1 MGKRKSDCVGRR
13 APDSSCIF
21 SLSLWWIL
29 PPFHRVNPIYF
40 VMFTTA
46 TIVASF
52 LLFSG
57 FNTEGAGPA
66 VTLLGGFVVIFTG
79 VYLLNLNRL
88 VDPVTQQPR
97 MSLMTGEGVAN
108 TGRLSFSQESLLNG
122 GGHGRGLSMS
132 SINRHN
138 LNNHGGRR
146 NSRRD
151 SNSSSVLFNAYEN
164 EESVG
169 LTQLQ
174 ESDDESEDA
183 MSPALGR
190 GDHHHKYQ
198 HQQNHYSNPR
208 NHQQHAPSRPLSA
221 GSNRNTSS
229 QFVNA
234 TSPLPDRM
242 NHNISPNFN
251 TQGQHNRTGSLK
263 AARASTAK
271 ALKNQNFKS
280 PTSSIGRTGG
290 SGHKFEGSD
299 ESRGEKG
306 QNRNRN
312 DEEASQDD

>member
-1 MGKRKSDCVGRR
+1 
-13 APDSSCIF
+13 
-21 SLSLWWIL
+21 
-29 PPFHRVNPIYF
+29 
-40 VMFTTA
+40 MFTTA

-132 SINRHN
+132 GINRHN
-138 LNNHGGRR
+138 MGSHGRR

-164 EESVG
+164 EEQVG

-190 GDHHHKYQ
+190 GDYSNQQQ
-198 HQQNHYSNPR
+198 HHYSNNNR
-208 NHQQHAPSRPLSA
+208 NFGGGGQGPPSRPHSA
-221 GSNRNTSS
+221 GSNHRNSQMNSS
-229 QFVNA
+229 SFVNA
-234 TSPLPDRM
+234 TSPLPDRL
-242 NHNISPNFN
+242 NHNISPSFN
-251 TQGQHNRTGSLK
+251 HPGHHNRTGSLK

-271 ALKNQNFKS
+271 AIKNQNLKS
-280 PTSSIGRTGG
+280 PMSSIGRNEGRGG
-290 SGHKFEGSD
+290 GGGYDYQEENGK
-299 ESRGEKG
+299 GEK
-306 QNRNRN
+306 RN
-312 DEEASQDD
+312 DEEASQDG